1 MWPLPG
7 EALNRT
13 IEVEAGITDLYAEVL
28 NTWCVQARAAVLPEL
43 ATSTS
48 W

>member
-13 IEVEAGITDLYAEVL
+13 IEAEAGITDLVSEAL
-28 NTWCVQARAAVLPEL
+28 NAWCNEARRAVLPEL

-48 W
+48 R